1 MTRNALA
8 HQTIG
13 SGDNTVVFVHGFT
26 QTGDSWRPFIE
37 VLLPQLANTKAIL
50 VDLPGHG
57 ASADLRLDLRNTAE
71 ALVATGGRATY
82 VGYSLGARVM
92 LHAALA
98 HANLVERCVLI
109 SGTAGIDD
117 EIERRARRN
126 ADEQLAE
133 RIEQIGT
140 AAFIDE
146 WLAQPLFA
154 HLTPSQA
161 QRAER
166 LVNSP
171 IGLASSL
178 RLCGTGTQTP
188 LWNRLAA
195 LSQPLLVVAGA
206 RDEKFVALARRM
218 TELAPHARLEI
229 IADAGH
235 SAHLEQP
242 TTLAGAFAH
251 WITSPRT

>member
-1 MTRNALA
+1 MTRNTLA

-13 SGDNTVVFVHGFT
+13 SGDHTVVFVHGFT

-37 VLLPQLANTKAIL
+37 RLLPQLANTKAML

-57 ASADLRLDLRNTAE
+57 ASAELRLDLNDTAE
-71 ALVATGGRATY
+71 ALVDTCGQATY
-82 VGYSLGARVM
+82 VGYSLGARVV

-98 HANLVERCVLI
+98 HPDRVERCVLV

-117 EIERRARRN
+117 ENERRARRN

-161 QRAER
+161 QRTAR
-166 LVNSP
+166 LANSP

-188 LWNRLAA
+188 LWNRLAS

-218 TELAPHARLEI
+218 AVLAPHARLEF

-242 TTLAGAFAH
+242 SALADAFAH
-251 WITSPRT
+251 WMTSPRA

>member
-1 MTRNALA
+1 MTRNTLA

-13 SGDNTVVFVHGFT
+13 SGDNTLVFVHGFT
-26 QTGDSWRPFIE
+26 QTGDSWRPFIK
-37 VLLPQLANTKAIL
+37 LLMPQLTNTKAML

-57 ASADLRLDLRNTAE
+57 ASAELLLDLNDTAE

-82 VGYSLGARVM
+82 VGYSLGARVV

-98 HANLVERCVLI
+98 HSDLVECCVLI

-117 EIERRARRN
+117 ENERRARRN
-126 ADEQLAE
+126 TDEQLAE

-161 QRAER
+161 QRAAR
-166 LVNSP
+166 LANSP
-171 IGLASSL
+171 TGLASSL

-188 LWNRLAA
+188 LWNRLAS
-195 LSQPLLVVAGA
+195 LSQPLLLVAGA

-218 TELAPHARLEI
+218 AVLAPHARLEI
-229 IADAGH
+229 IANAGH

-242 TTLAGAFAH
+242 SVLADAFAH
-251 WITSPRT
+251 WITSPRA